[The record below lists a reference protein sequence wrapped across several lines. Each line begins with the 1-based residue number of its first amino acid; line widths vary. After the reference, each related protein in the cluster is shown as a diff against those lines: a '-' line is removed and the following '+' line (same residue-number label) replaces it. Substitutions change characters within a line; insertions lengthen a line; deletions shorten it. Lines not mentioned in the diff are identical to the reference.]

1 MVKKVT
7 LRQMGGSIG
16 ATIPR
21 ELSKRYHLNSGDEI
35 FVMETERG
43 ILLTSYDPEFEKAM
57 DTYKE
62 GAKKSETLLMNW
74 QNKNYE

>member
-21 ELSKRYHLNSGDEI
+21 ELSERYNLNKGDEI

-43 ILLTSYDPEFEKAM
+43 ILLTPYDPDFEKAM
-57 DTYKE
+57 ALYKK
-62 GAKKSETLLMNW
+62 GAKKYVNALDELA
-74 QNKNYE
+74 K

>member
-1 MVKKVT
+1 MAKRVT

-21 ELSKRYHLNSGDEI
+21 ELSDRYNLNPGDEV

-43 ILLTSYDPEFEKAM
+43 ILLTPYDPEFEKAM
-57 DTYKE
+57 NAYKK
-62 GAKKSETLLMNW
+62 GAKKYRNALDELA
-74 QNKNYE
+74 K

>member
-16 ATIPR
+16 ATIPK
-21 ELSKRYHLNSGDEI
+21 ELSDRYNLNKGDEI

-43 ILLTSYDPEFEKAM
+43 ILLTPYDPDFEKAIAV
-57 DTYKE
+57 YKK
-62 GAKKSETLLMNW
+62 GAKKYMNAL
-74 QNKNYE
+74 NELAK